1 MKASDF
7 LHGPK
12 EISVTKAKRFTSTLV
27 ACGDNENFIKTHFIA
42 MYNEMLFCLCSF
54 KALLLTVNL

>member
-1 MKASDF
+1 MKASNF

-12 EISVTKAKRFTSTLV
+12 EILVTKVKGFTSTLD
-27 ACGDNENFIKTHFIA
+27 AYGDNGNFIKTHFIA